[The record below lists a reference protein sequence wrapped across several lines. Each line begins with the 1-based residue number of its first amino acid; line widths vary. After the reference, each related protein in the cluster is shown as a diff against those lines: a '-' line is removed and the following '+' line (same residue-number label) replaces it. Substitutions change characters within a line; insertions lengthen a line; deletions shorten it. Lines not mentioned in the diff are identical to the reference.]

1 MDHEHDL
8 GNERK
13 GATESPPDKRS
24 GDWTR
29 HGVPMIEMT
38 DELLVAYVDG
48 ELSAEMRATVQARVA
63 QDPVAQGKVKDMQD
77 TAALLR
83 AAFGDSDPKDS
94 DLRDSDLR
102 DSDKDNVVPLKSG
115 RRLRNFGNH
124 PLLSGF
130 AAAAAIV
137 LVVGT
142 GLFMRP
148 FAADDRAEFMAD
160 VAAYHSVYAQE
171 TEHLA
176 EVPASRKDHI
186 EEWLGKRLDRK
197 LSIPDLSAEGWAF
210 EGGRLLAEDDQ
221 PIAQLLYTAPG
232 RQPIAV
238 CITHSDQAPSQ
249 PPSKT
254 TEYDPGKGIRVAA
267 WDAEGYLYIV
277 VGYLDKPEL
286 KLLAE
291 QVRRHFGIV

>member
-1 MDHEHDL
+1 MVGGAKMDREHDQD
-8 GNERK
+8 NETK
-13 GATESPPDKRS
+13 GATESQPDIGS
-24 GDWTR
+24 GDTAR
-29 HGVPMIEMT
+29 HGISMIELT

-48 ELSAEMRATVQARVA
+48 ELSAETRASVRERVA
-63 QDPVAQGKVKDMQD
+63 RDPVAQGKIKDMED

-83 AAFGDSDPKDS
+83 AAFSEGIAGDGGSN
-94 DLRDSDLR
+94 
-102 DSDKDNVVPLKSG
+102 DNVIPLMPSA
-115 RRLRNFGNH
+115 RRRTFGNH
-124 PLLSGF
+124 PFTTGL

-148 FAADDRAEFMAD
+148 FGSDERAGFMAD
-160 VAAYHSVYAQE
+160 VAAYHEVYARE

-186 EEWLGKRLDRK
+186 EEWLGSRLERK
-197 LSIPDLSAEGWAF
+197 LSIPDLSSEGWAF
-210 EGGRLLAEDDQ
+210 EGGRLLAEDGQ

-238 CITHSDQAPSQ
+238 CITHSNQ
-249 PPSKT
+249 PESKP

-267 WDAEGYLYIV
+267 WDANGYLYIV
-277 VGYLDKPEL
+277 VGALEKPEL
-286 KLLAE
+286 EILAE
-291 QVRRHFGIV
+291 QVRHHFSTV

>member
-1 MDHEHDL
+1 
-8 GNERK
+8 
-13 GATESPPDKRS
+13 
-24 GDWTR
+24 
-29 HGVPMIEMT
+29 MIELT

-48 ELSAEMRATVQARVA
+48 ELSAEARAAVQALVA
-63 QDPVAQGKVKDMQD
+63 QDPVAQCKVKDMQD

-83 AAFGDSDPKDS
+83 ATFEDSGSNDS
-94 DLRDSDLR
+94 GP
-102 DSDKDNVVPLKSG
+102 KDNVVPLKPD
-115 RRLRNFGNH
+115 RRVRSFGKH
-124 PLLSGF
+124 PLISSF
-130 AAAAAIV
+130 AAAAAIA

-148 FAADDRAEFMAD
+148 FAADERAEFMAD
-160 VAAYHSVYAQE
+160 VAAYHAVYAQE

-210 EGGRLLAEDDQ
+210 EGGRLLAEGDQ

-238 CITHSDQAPSQ
+238 CITHSDQPPSKTTE
-249 PPSKT
+249 SKT

-277 VGYLDKPEL
+277 VGALEKPEL
-286 KLLAE
+286 ELLAE